1 MLKYQLENP
10 IFAKKSL
17 MRKVLAIISTL
28 VTLFVLKETYYIFT
42 TTDTEILK
50 QRGQL
55 ILASVSIVI
64 PLLILTL
71 WLWRPKR
78 KQVD

>member
-1 MLKYQLENP
+1 
-10 IFAKKSL
+10 
-17 MRKVLAIISTL
+17 MRKVLAIISTII
-28 VTLFVLKETYYIFT
+28 TLLAIKETYYIFT
-42 TTDTEILK
+42 TTDPEIIK
-50 QRGQL
+50 QKGQL
-55 ILASVSIVI
+55 ILVSFSIVI

>member
-1 MLKYQLENP
+1 
-10 IFAKKSL
+10 
-17 MRKVLAIISTL
+17 MRKVLAIISTII
-28 VTLFVLKETYYIFT
+28 TLLAIKEIYHIFT
-42 TTDTEILK
+42 TTDPEIIK
-50 QRGQL
+50 QKGQL
-55 ILASVSIVI
+55 ILASFSIVI